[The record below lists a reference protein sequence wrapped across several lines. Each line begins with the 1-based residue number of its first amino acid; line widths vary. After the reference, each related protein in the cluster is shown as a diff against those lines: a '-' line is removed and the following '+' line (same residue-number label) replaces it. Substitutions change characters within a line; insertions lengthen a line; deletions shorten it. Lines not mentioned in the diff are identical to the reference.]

1 LPQESRAVTLQAMQ
15 RMTILLPSKLKAQ
28 AQRRAK
34 ERKVSVSDVVRES
47 LEATL
52 ESAETGR
59 RVADP
64 LFTDEAVFSGEA
76 PSNLARNHDRYL
88 YED

>member
-1 LPQESRAVTLQAMQ
+1 MQ
-15 RMTILLPSKLKAQ
+15 RMTIMLPPKLKAQ

-34 ERKVSVSDVVRES
+34 ERKVSVSDLVRES

-59 RVADP
+59 RGSDP
-64 LFTDEAVFSGEA
+64 LFTDETVFSGEA
-76 PSNLARNHDRYL
+76 PSDLARNHDRYL
-88 YED
+88 YGD